1 MQETKKIYS
10 IGHSNHSAEAFINL
24 LKAHNITCV
33 VDVRSAPYSK
43 YVPQFNK
50 DALKKI
56 LAAQDIQYV
65 PMGEEFGAR
74 RSDPSLY
81 NGKGYLDFEATAKS
95 AVFLKG
101 IERITK
107 VMLDGYRIA
116 LMCTEQNPLDCHR
129 FSLVARSFAQFG
141 FCVKHILQDGTLQTQ
156 EQVEDALLDAYFPQR
171 AMVGLFEDGN
181 ENRGQLVAQAY
192 ALKNEE
198 IGYHLRESTGVSNKK
213 IRV

>member
-1 MQETKKIYS
+1 MKETKELYS
-10 IGHSNHSAEAFINL
+10 IGHSNHSAEAFVNL

-50 DALKKI
+50 DEFKKT
-56 LAAQDIQYV
+56 LAVQEIQYV

-101 IERITK
+101 IERIAK
-107 VMLDGYRIA
+107 GMLDGYRIA

-192 ALKNEE
+192 ALKNEA
-198 IGYHLRESTGVSNKK
+198 IGYRRSEDQEKTIV
-213 IRV
+213 

>member
-1 MQETKKIYS
+1 MKETKELYS
-10 IGHSNHSAEAFINL
+10 IGHSNISAEAFINL

-50 DALKKI
+50 DEFKKT
-56 LAAQDIQYV
+56 LAVQEIQYV

-101 IERITK
+101 IERIAK
-107 VMLDGYRIA
+107 GMLDGYRIA

>member
-1 MQETKKIYS
+1 MKETKELYS
-10 IGHSNHSAEAFINL
+10 IGHSNHSAEAFVNL

-50 DALKKI
+50 DEFKKT
-56 LAAQDIQYV
+56 LAVQEIQYV

-101 IERITK
+101 IERIAK
-107 VMLDGYRIA
+107 GMLDGYRIA

>member
-1 MQETKKIYS
+1 MKETKELYS
-10 IGHSNHSAEAFINL
+10 IGHSNISAEAFINL

-50 DALKKI
+50 DELKKT
-56 LAAQDIQYV
+56 LAVQDIQYV

-95 AVFLKG
+95 TEFLKG
-101 IERITK
+101 IERIAK
-107 VMLDGYRIA
+107 GIRDGYRIA

-129 FSLVARSFAQFG
+129 FSLVTRSLAQLG
-141 FCVKHILQDGTLQTQ
+141 FSVKHILQDGSLQTQ
-156 EQVEDALLDAYFPQR
+156 EQVEDALLNAYFPQR
-171 AMVGLFEDGN
+171 AMVGLFED
-181 ENRGQLVAQAY
+181 ESCNREQLLLQAY
-192 ALKNEE
+192 ALKNEA
-198 IGYHLRESTGVSNKK
+198 IGYRRSEDQEKTIV
-213 IRV
+213 